1 MSKSKSFLSIVVPGA
16 TVFLSSGCIMVLEIV
31 AGRLIARHLGSS
43 LYTWTSVIGVVLAG
57 ITIGNY
63 LGGRIADRFPARKA
77 LSALFGISSLTCV
90 ITVILNVLVGR
101 WVFLWYMNWPLRVF
115 THVTLVFLI
124 PSTLLGTISPVVAKM
139 ALDRGL
145 PTGRTVGD
153 IYACGAAGS
162 IAGTFLA
169 GFYLIAVMGTV
180 AIIWMIGA
188 VLLLMAI
195 LYWVRLRV
203 LYAWAAVFFALMTL
217 GVAPAEL
224 AQRVGSSF
232 ALRERPNPH
241 VLYEDETQYNYIA
254 VIRLSDKPEKRKFV
268 QDMLTHSI
276 MVMDN
281 VRDLQYDYEQIY
293 AAVTRQLSGDKDRFS
308 VLAIGGGGYVF
319 PRYIQEVWPG
329 SNVDVVEIDPGV
341 TKAAME
347 AFGLERD
354 TTINIITMDARN
366 YVNGLLEQQR
376 IGKEI
381 PRYDFIYEDAFQ
393 DCSVPYQLVTKEFNE
408 KIARILADDGVYMIN
423 LIEVLNIGLFIGS
436 FVNTLEQ
443 TFPYVYVLTRE
454 QESLSRGTF
463 VLIAAKRE
471 LNLDFGNLRISES
484 AEALDVWTLDDSSIN
499 ELKKKAGWVVLTDDY
514 APVENLLAPV
524 VRQRGVD
531 VMVRHALELAENLRL
546 RGRLDQS
553 IGMYEEIL
561 EVRPTLSV
569 YREIAAMRI
578 QQGRLSKAAE
588 VLRRAIRHGEKSRL
602 GIDVSE
608 IHLDLGLLLKRLDQP
623 QESIGHFLK
632 ARDGFKRLLTKN
644 PNSAKMTVKLGVALV
659 ELGQV
664 GEGTRYLQQAVA
676 MDPFDV
682 EIRLTIART
691 YLSQERGDEAIKQL
705 HDAIRF
711 MLEHDRRDEARELQD
726 FLDTIK
732 RDNSAF
738 IM

>member
-63 LGGRIADRFPARKA
+63 LGGRIADRFPARRA

-408 KIARILADDGVYMIN
+408 KIARILTDDGVYMIN

-443 TFPYVYVLTRE
+443 TFPYVYVLTKE

-463 VLIAAKRE
+463 VLIAAKHE
-471 LNLDFGNLRISES
+471 VNLDFGNLRMNES
-484 AEALDVWTLDDSSIN
+484 AEALDVWTLDDSGISV
-499 ELKKKAGWVVLTDDY
+499 LKKKAGGIVLTDDY

-524 VRQRGVD
+524 VRQRAED
-531 VMVRHALELAENLRL
+531 FILKEARELAEKLRL
-546 RGRLDQS
+546 QGRLDKS
-553 IGMYEEIL
+553 IAMYREVL
-561 EVRPTLSV
+561 EVRPTVSI
-569 YREIAAMRI
+569 YREVAAMRI
-578 QQGRLSKAAE
+578 EQGRLMEAAE
-588 VLRRAIRHGEKSRL
+588 ALQQAIRCSEQTICRVD
-602 GIDVSE
+602 ISE
-608 IHLDLGLLLKRLDQP
+608 IHLDLGLLLKQLQQP
-623 QESIGHFLK
+623 QRALGHFRKAVEGLRK
-632 ARDGFKRLLTKN
+632 QLGRSPDSVETTFKLGAALSELRHFAEAAIYLLRARD
-644 PNSAKMTVKLGVALV
+644 
-659 ELGQV
+659 
-664 GEGTRYLQQAVA
+664 
-676 MDPFDV
+676 MDPLDAQ
-682 EIRLTIART
+682 IRLALAQT
-691 YLSQERGDEAIKQL
+691 LMLQERRAEAIKQL
-705 HDAIRF
+705 RDDIRF
-711 MLEHDRRDEARELQD
+711 MLDRGRTREAAELQD
-726 FLDTIK
+726 FLDTIE
-732 RDNSAF
+732 RDKSVF
-738 IM
+738 IE